1 MRWLNS
7 KHKNYTKIVFKLY
20 FFKEKRIVVLCL
32 FLATSFSLAGQDKK
46 VLPDSNIIK
55 LDTIIVDSL
64 KPGFRKIS
72 SNAIDEKVTY
82 QASGTV
88 RRDIKNK
95 RVILL
100 NQAVVNYG
108 DIEIKADSMI
118 FNMSNN
124 LLYAAGRPDTSGKF
138 IGTPVFREGSNEFK
152 ADELTYNFKTKKALV
167 KNIVTKQDDGLVHS
181 TYTKLLEDG
190 TSNISKSTYSTCDA
204 DTPHFYINMPKAR
217 VYPGEKIVSGPGNL
231 VVEGIPLP
239 LVIPFGYFPINTRN
253 SASGI
258 LFPSF
263 GQERERGYSFK
274 DMGYYFSISSYMD
287 LSIKGDVYSN
297 GTWLANAVTNYN
309 KLYKYNGNLS
319 FSYANNI
326 TGHKGLEDYSQATNW
341 RLGWMFSQDPKAA
354 PGSRFSA
361 SVNMSSAGYD
371 KENSYNVNDHVTTT
385 RQSSVSYSKSWAGTP
400 FNLSTSM
407 NHSQNVKNKTVDV
420 NLPKV
425 SFNMARI
432 YPLKMGRQSG
442 KTKWYQELQ
451 FQYSSSLDNRIS
463 TYDSLLFTGES
474 LESMQNGFKHDA
486 PLSIQLRPFK
496 NFNVSPS
503 LTYSGVLYSQKI
515 KKTWDATANQ
525 VVKDTLRGMFYGQA
539 VNPAISAGFNPQ
551 IFGMYTFLNP
561 ESRVQAVRHVI
572 KPSVGFSYI
581 PEIPG
586 LSSDMYE
593 TVQKDAS
600 GQNFEEYSVFEGNIY
615 GTPSL
620 SNKSGT
626 LSFGLV
632 NLVEA
637 KVFEKND
644 TTGIAKKVKIIDNF
658 GINTGYDIFADSM
671 RWSPISM
678 TARTTLMENINI
690 SGRAGFSLYG
700 IDSTG
705 KSLSSF
711 ALEAN
716 NKLMRLTGFG
726 ASVDFSLDRLIMG
739 KGAGGGSGTGN
750 QQALG
755 GPAMSESRE
764 GESDNMSGIRTD
776 LYGYSE
782 FEMPWT
788 FNVSY
793 SLNYSKPAL
802 KSTVT
807 QTLSFVGSV
816 TITKKMMMDYTSGYD
831 FTSKTLTMTQIGI
844 RRDLHCWIMV
854 LNWIPN
860 GSMKGWNFTIRAKS
874 SVLGDLKYERKK
886 DFHDKY

>member
-1 MRWLNS
+1 M
-7 KHKNYTKIVFKLY
+7 
-20 FFKEKRIVVLCL
+20 CL
-32 FLATSFSLAGQDKK
+32 LLATFISLPGQDIKP
-46 VLPDSNIIK
+46 VPDSNEIK
-55 LDTIIVDSL
+55 LDTIIADSL
-64 KPGFRKIS
+64 KPGFRRIS
-72 SNAIDEKVTY
+72 SSAIEEKVTY
-82 QASGTV
+82 QAAGLV
-88 RRDIKNK
+88 KRDIKNK
-95 RVILL
+95 RVILI
-100 NQAVVNYG
+100 NQAVVYYG
-108 DIEIKADSMI
+108 EIEIKADSMI

-124 LLYAAGRPDTSGKF
+124 LLYAAGRPDTSGKLV
-138 IGTPVFREGSNEFK
+138 GTPVFREGSNEFK
-152 ADELTYNFKTKKALV
+152 CDELTYNFKTKKALV
-167 KNIVTKQDDGLVHS
+167 KNIITKQEDGLVHS

-239 LVIPFGYFPINTRN
+239 LIIPFGYFPINTR
-253 SASGI
+253 SSSSGI

-309 KLYKYNGNLS
+309 KLYRYNGNFS
-319 FSYANNI
+319 FSYASNI
-326 TGHKGLEDYSQATNW
+326 DGHKGLEDFSQSTNY
-341 RLGWMFSQDPKAA
+341 RVGWLFSQDPKAS

-385 RQSSVSYSKSWAGTP
+385 RQSSVSYSKSWTGTP
-400 FNLSTSM
+400 FNLSSSM

-463 TYDSLLFTGES
+463 TYDSLLFTNEG
-474 LESMQNGFKHDA
+474 LESAKNGFKHDA

-496 NFNVSPS
+496 NFNISPS
-503 LTYSGVLYSQKI
+503 LTYSGVLYSQRI
-515 KKTWDATANQ
+515 EKTWDSVSNQ
-525 VVKDTLRGMFYGQA
+525 VVTNTTKGMFYGQA
-539 VNPAISAGFNPQ
+539 VNPSISAGFNPQ
-551 IFGMYTFLNP
+551 IFGTYSFINP

-586 LSSDMYE
+586 LSSDMYQ
-593 TVQKDAS
+593 TVQRDAS
-600 GQNFEEYSVFEGNIY
+600 GSIIDEYSVFEGNIY

-620 SNKSGT
+620 SNKSGN
-626 LSFGLV
+626 LSFSLV

-637 KVFEKND
+637 KVFEKDD
-644 TTGIAKKVKIIDNF
+644 TTGVAKKVKIIDNF
-658 GINTGYDIFADSM
+658 GITSGYNIFADSM
-671 RWSPISM
+671 RWSPVSM

-700 IDSTG
+700 IDTLG
-705 KSLSSF
+705 NSLSSF
-711 ALEAN
+711 AFEAN

-726 ASVDFSLDRLIMG
+726 ASVDFSLDRLLMG
-739 KGAGGGSGTGN
+739 KKATGSSPAGASQGVGNTGF
-750 QQALG
+750 
-755 GPAMSESRE
+755 SESH
-764 GESDNMSGIRTD
+764 DDHNDMAAIKTD
-776 LYGYSE
+776 LYGYQS

-793 SLNYSKPAL
+793 SLNYSKPAM
-802 KSTVT
+802 KATIS

-844 RRDLHCWIMV
+844 RRDLHCWMMN
-854 LNWIPN
+854 LSWIPN
-860 GSMKGWNFTIRAKS
+860 GSMKGWNFTIRAKA

-886 DFHDKY
+886 DFHDEY

>member
-1 MRWLNS
+1 MVTN
-7 KHKNYTKIVFKLY
+7 
-20 FFKEKRIVVLCL
+20 
-32 FLATSFSLAGQDKK
+32 FSLPAQE
-46 VLPDSNIIK
+46 LMPPSDSILVK
-55 LDTIIVDSL
+55 SDTILVDSL
-64 KPGFRKIS
+64 RPGFRKIS
-72 SNAIDEKVTY
+72 PNAIDQKVIY
-82 QASGTV
+82 QAAGQV
-88 RRDIKNK
+88 RRDIRNK
-95 RVILL
+95 RVILID
-100 NQAVVNYG
+100 QAVVNYG

-124 LLYAAGRPDTSGKF
+124 LLFAAGRADTSGKL

-152 ADELTYNFKTKKALV
+152 ADQLTYNFKTKKALI
-167 KNIVTKQDDGLVHS
+167 KNIITKQDEGLVHS

-239 LVIPFGYFPINTRN
+239 LVIPFGYFPINTNR
-253 SASGI
+253 SSSGI

-263 GQERERGYSFK
+263 GQEQQRGYSFK
-274 DMGYYFSISSYMD
+274 DMGYYFSMSSYMD
-287 LSIKGDVYSN
+287 LSVKGDIYSN
-297 GTWLANAVTNYN
+297 GTWLANAVSNYY
-309 KLYKYNGNLS
+309 KLYKFNGNFS

-326 TGHKGLEDYSQATNW
+326 DGHKGLEDYSQSTNY
-341 RLGWMFSQDPKAA
+341 RIGWIFSQDPKAS

-371 KENSYNVNDHVTTT
+371 QNNSYNVSDHVTTT

-400 FNLSTSM
+400 FNLSASM

-420 NLPKV
+420 NLPKL

-432 YPLKMGRQSG
+432 YPLKMGRQTG

-463 TYDSLLFTGES
+463 TYDSLLFTNEG
-474 LESMQNGFKHDA
+474 LNSMKNGFKHDA

-503 LTYSGVLYSQKI
+503 LTYSGVLYSRKI
-515 KKTWDATANQ
+515 EKHWDSETAK
-525 VVKDTLRGMFYGQA
+525 VRKDTLQGMFYGQA

-561 ESRVQAVRHVI
+561 DSRIQAVRHVI

-586 LSSDMYE
+586 LSSDMYK
-593 TVQKDAS
+593 TVQSDAS

-620 SNKSGT
+620 SRKSAS

-644 TTGIAKKVKIIDNF
+644 TTGVAKKVKLIDNF

-671 RWSPISM
+671 GWSPVSM

-700 IDSTG
+700 IDTLG
-705 KSLSSF
+705 NSLSTF
-711 ALEAN
+711 ALKAN
-716 NKLMRLTGFG
+716 NKIMRLTGFG

-739 KGAGGGSGTGN
+739 KGAGGSSAPGDGQQRTGSSG
-750 QQALG
+750 LPG
-755 GPAMSESRE
+755 GPDE
-764 GESDNMSGIRTD
+764 GHNDMAGIRTD
-776 LYGYSE
+776 LYGYQA

-802 KSTVT
+802 KATVS
-807 QTLSFVGSV
+807 QTLSFNGSV
-816 TITKKMMMDYTSGYD
+816 TITKRMLMDYTSGYD
-831 FTSKTLTMTQIGI
+831 FTSKTMTMTQIGI
-844 RRDLHCWIMV
+844 RRDLHCWIMN
-854 LNWIPN
+854 LNWVPN
-860 GSMKGWNFTIRAKS
+860 GSMKGWNFTIRAKAS
-874 SVLGDLKYERKK
+874 ILGDLKYERKK
-886 DFHDKY
+886 DFHDKF

>member
-1 MRWLNS
+1 MPQS
-7 KHKNYTKIVFKLY
+7 
-20 FFKEKRIVVLCL
+20 
-32 FLATSFSLAGQDKK
+32 
-46 VLPDSNIIK
+46 
-55 LDTIIVDSL
+55 DTILVRNDTTLVDSL
-64 KPGFRKIS
+64 RPGFRKIS
-72 SNAIDEKVTY
+72 PNAVDQKVLY
-82 QASGTV
+82 QAAGLV
-88 RRDIKNK
+88 RRDIRNK
-95 RVILL
+95 KVILID
-100 NQAVVNYG
+100 QAVVNYG
-108 DIEIKADSMI
+108 EIEIKADSMI
-118 FNMSNN
+118 FNMSTN
-124 LLYAAGRPDTSGKF
+124 LLFAAGRPDTSGKL
-138 IGTPVFREGSNEFK
+138 IGTPVFREGNNEFK
-152 ADELTYNFKTKKALV
+152 ADELTYNFKTKKALI
-167 KNIVTKQDDGLVHS
+167 KNIITKQDEGLVHS

-239 LVIPFGYFPINTRN
+239 LVIPFGYFPINTNR
-253 SASGI
+253 SSSGI

-263 GQERERGYSFK
+263 GQEQLRGYSFK
-274 DMGYYFSISSYMD
+274 DMGYYFSINSYMD
-287 LSIKGDVYSN
+287 LSVKGDIYSN
-297 GTWLANAVTNYN
+297 GTWLANAVSNYR
-309 KLYKYNGNLS
+309 KLYKFNGNFS

-326 TGHKGLEDYSQATNW
+326 NGHKGLEDYSQSTNY
-341 RLGWMFSQDPKAA
+341 RIGWLFSQDPKAS

-371 KENSYNVNDHVTTT
+371 QNNSYNVNDHVTTT
-385 RQSSVSYSKSWAGTP
+385 RQSSISYSKSWAGTP
-400 FNLSTSM
+400 FNLSASM

-420 NLPKV
+420 NLPKI

-432 YPLKMGRQSG
+432 YPLKMGRQTG

-463 TYDSLLFTGES
+463 TYDSLLFKNEG
-474 LESMQNGFKHDA
+474 LNSMKNGFKHDA

-496 NFNVSPS
+496 NFNISPS
-503 LTYSGVLYSQKI
+503 LTYSGVLYSRKI
-515 KKTWDATANQ
+515 EKHWDSETNS
-525 VVKDTLRGMFYGQA
+525 VRKDTLEGMFYGQA
-539 VNPAISAGFNPQ
+539 VNPAVSAGFNPQ

-561 ESRVQAVRHVI
+561 ESRIQAVRHVI

-586 LSSDMYE
+586 LSSDMYK
-593 TVQKDAS
+593 TVQTDAS
-600 GQNFEEYSVFEGNIY
+600 GNNFEEYSVFEGSIY

-620 SNKSGT
+620 SRKSAS

-644 TTGIAKKVKIIDNF
+644 TTGVAKKVKIIDNF

-700 IDSTG
+700 IDTLG
-705 KSLSSF
+705 RQLGDF
-711 ALEAN
+711 AIKAN
-716 NKLMRLTGFG
+716 NKIMRLTGFG
-726 ASVDFSLDRLIMG
+726 ASVDFSLDRLLMG
-739 KGAGGGSGTGN
+739 KGTGGSTSQNTGP
-750 QQALG
+750 QGPGSSGQPG
-755 GPAMSESRE
+755 GQ
-764 GESDNMSGIRTD
+764 DNTNDMADIKTD
-776 LYGYSE
+776 LYGYQT

-802 KSTVT
+802 KSTIS
-807 QTLSFVGSV
+807 QTLSFNGSV
-816 TITKKMMMDYTSGYD
+816 TITKRMLMNYTSGYD

-844 RRDLHCWIMV
+844 RRDLHCWIMN
-854 LNWIPN
+854 LNWVPN
-860 GSMKGWNFTIRAKS
+860 GSMKGWNFTIRAKAS
-874 SVLGDLKYERKK
+874 ILGDLKYERKK
-886 DFHDKY
+886 DFHDKF

>member
-1 MRWLNS
+1 M
-7 KHKNYTKIVFKLY
+7 
-20 FFKEKRIVVLCL
+20 C
-32 FLATSFSLAGQDKK
+32 
-46 VLPDSNIIK
+46 
-55 LDTIIVDSL
+55 
-64 KPGFRKIS
+64 S
-72 SNAIDEKVTY
+72 SD
-82 QASGTV
+82 
-88 RRDIKNK
+88 
-95 RVILL
+95 L
-100 NQAVVNYG
+100 VVNYG
-108 DIEIKADSMI
+108 EIEIKADSMV

-124 LLYAAGRPDTSGKF
+124 LLFATGRADTSGKL

-152 ADELTYNFKTKKALV
+152 ADQLTYNFKTKKALI
-167 KNIVTKQDDGLVHS
+167 KNIITKQDEGLVHS

-239 LVIPFGYFPINTRN
+239 LVIPFGYFPINTNR
-253 SASGI
+253 STSGI

-263 GQERERGYSFK
+263 GQEQQRGYSFK
-274 DMGYYFSISSYMD
+274 DMGYYFSVNSYMD
-287 LSIKGDVYSN
+287 LSVKGDIYSN
-297 GTWLANAVTNYN
+297 GTWLANAVSNYR
-309 KLYKYNGNLS
+309 KLYKYNGNFS

-326 TGHKGLEDYSQATNW
+326 DGHKGLEDYSQSTNY
-341 RLGWMFSQDPKAA
+341 RIGWIFAQDPKAS

-371 KENSYNVNDHVTTT
+371 QNNSYNVNDHVTTT
-385 RQSSVSYSKSWAGTP
+385 RQSSISYSKSWTGTP
-400 FNLSTSM
+400 FNLSASM

-420 NLPKV
+420 NLPKL

-432 YPLKMGRQSG
+432 YPLKMGRQTG

-463 TYDSLLFTGES
+463 TYDSLLFTNEG
-474 LESMQNGFKHDA
+474 LNSMKNGFKHDA

-503 LTYSGVLYSQKI
+503 LTYSGVLYSRKI
-515 KKTWDATANQ
+515 EKYWDSETGT
-525 VVKDTLRGMFYGQA
+525 VRKDTLEGMFYGQA
-539 VNPAISAGFNPQ
+539 VNPALSAGFNPQ

-561 ESRVQAVRHVI
+561 DSRIQAVRHVI
-572 KPSVGFSYI
+572 KPSVGFSYV

-586 LSSDMYE
+586 LSSDMYK

-620 SNKSGT
+620 SRKSAS

-644 TTGIAKKVKIIDNF
+644 TTGVAKKVKIIANF

-671 RWSPISM
+671 GWAPVSM

-700 IDSTG
+700 IDSLG
-705 KSLSSF
+705 NSLGTF
-711 ALEAN
+711 ALKAN
-716 NKLMRLTGFG
+716 NKLMRLTGFSAG
-726 ASVDFSLDRLIMG
+726 VDFSLDRLIMG
-739 KGAGGGSGTGN
+739 KGAGGSSSQGSG
-750 QQALG
+750 QQATG
-755 GPAMSESRE
+755 GVDDGHNDMA
-764 GESDNMSGIRTD
+764 GIKTD
-776 LYGYSE
+776 LYGYQA

-802 KSTVT
+802 KSTIS
-807 QTLSFVGSV
+807 QTLSFNGSV
-816 TITKKMMMDYTSGYD
+816 TITNRMLMNYTSGYD

-844 RRDLHCWIMV
+844 RRDLHCWIMN
-854 LNWIPN
+854 LNWVPN
-860 GSMKGWNFTIRAKS
+860 GSMKGWNFTIRAKAS
-874 SVLGDLKYERKK
+874 ILGDLKYERKK
-886 DFHDKY
+886 DFHDKF